1 MWRLWCK
8 ALGQKATECDKESD
22 KVAIIR
28 TLILAIYMLT
38 NLAIVAGVIR
48 HWNDAEDKNLYYT
61 VEIQDKRK

>member
-8 ALGQKATECDKESD
+8 ALGERATPCDKESD

-28 TLILAIYMLT
+28 TVILGLYMIT

-48 HWNDAEDKNLYYT
+48 HWNDGQKDLYYT
-61 VEIQDKRK
+61 VEIEDKRK